1 MKNNYDVIFCILTY
15 KNELDLLDFL
25 KSVQDKCLFKYKCII
40 VNSFFDEL
48 TKDKIK
54 AVADKNGCD
63 FINVPNKG
71 YGAGNNRAIEFA
83 LDKYQFEYL
92 VVSNPDTIIKVFD
105 LDCLK
110 QYKDKSVILAPNIV
124 CASGKKQNPAIVKY
138 NRSALKLIYFG
149 YKNNKKL
156 ALYRGLAINKIRR
169 LFFLAKKNNN
179 RKIIFQAHGS
189 FVIFTKGA
197 LEKLVPVYD
206 ENIFLFCEEMD
217 LAFKAKSNGI
227 DTIYVPDIDV
237 YHKEDGSMK
246 LSNLNLYNEIK
257 KSCIYCSEK
266 WGVGK

>member
-1 MKNNYDVIFCILTY
+1 MVKCEVVFCVLVYKNND
-15 KNELDLLDFL
+15 DLQDFI
-25 KSVQDKCLFKYKCII
+25 KSVYKQC
-40 VNSFFDEL
+40 
-48 TKDKIK
+48 
-54 AVADKNGCD
+54 GCD
-63 FINVPNKG
+63 FRIIVVNSYFDDSTMKRIENVATEYKCDFLNVNNNG
-71 YGAGNNRAIEFA
+71 YGAGNNKGIEYAFY
-83 LDKYQFEYL
+83 KYDFSFL
-92 VVSNPDTIIKVFD
+92 VVCNPDTIIRRFD
-105 LDCLK
+105 ISDIDDFK
-110 QYKDKSVILAPNIV
+110 GSAKILAPNIV

-138 NRSALKLIYFG
+138 NRSALNLIYFG

-227 DTIYVPDIDV
+227 DTIYVPDIDI